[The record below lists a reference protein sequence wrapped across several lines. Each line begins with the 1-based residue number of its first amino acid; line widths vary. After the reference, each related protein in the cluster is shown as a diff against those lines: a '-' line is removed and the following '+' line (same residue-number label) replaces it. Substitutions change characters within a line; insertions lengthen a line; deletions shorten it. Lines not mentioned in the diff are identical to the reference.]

1 MTDVHFFNIEY
12 NYKIIYTVS
21 KYEREKTK
29 IGLIKRCIC
38 KLKNLTMKTTNTGLI
53 NRILNTWLSKMC
65 YVPFKNI
72 KNQRKINNRKARDFY
87 QRYLQLGD
95 LFEGKKR
102 KRIKASI
109 LSKHEKLKI
118 KTSNVFIENP
128 ASLVKL
134 SSYQNQHHKSL
145 LFKNHFQ
152 HLKNIF

>member
-1 MTDVHFFNIEY
+1 
-12 NYKIIYTVS
+12 
-21 KYEREKTK
+21 
-29 IGLIKRCIC
+29 
-38 KLKNLTMKTTNTGLI
+38 
-53 NRILNTWLSKMC
+53 MC

-72 KNQRKINNRKARDFY
+72 KNQRKINNRKARYFY

-95 LFEGKKR
+95 LFEGKKG
-102 KRIKASI
+102 KRIKTSI
-109 LSKHEKLKI
+109 LSKHKKLKI

-134 SSYQNQHHKSL
+134 SSYQNQYDKSS